1 MRLVHGDF
9 TWITHMLSI
18 IDEET
23 HNLQQILKTFDRV
36 FVFPKYTLSINL
48 YTEISSHRY
57 VSDKVIEGDSTQ
69 A

>member
-1 MRLVHGDF
+1 
-9 TWITHMLSI
+9 MLSI

-23 HNLQQILKTFDRV
+23 HKLQQILKTFDRV

-48 YTEISSHRY
+48 YTEISSHRS